1 MTNYN
6 SLIELAEQCP
16 GLQVSIS
23 LGDLVNAMR
32 QLIAETKQELEQT
45 IADSKAETY
54 LSREKTMETLDISS
68 TTLWRWAQIG
78 YPTPLNVGGK
88 HRYRMSDIKRIMEG
102 DNTQKGVTV

>member
-1 MTNYN
+1 MDYN
-6 SLIELAEQCP
+6 VLIQLAEQFP

-32 QLIAETKQELEQT
+32 QLIAETRQELEQT

-78 YPTPLNVGGK
+78 YLTPLNVGGK

-102 DNTQKGVTV
+102 DNTQKGVAV

>member
-1 MTNYN
+1 MNKN
-6 SLIELAEQCP
+6 LIELAQQCP
-16 GLQVSIS
+16 GLQVSLT
-23 LGDLVNAMR
+23 LGELVDAFR
-32 QLIAETKQELEQT
+32 LLIGETKQELEQT

-78 YPTPLNVGGK
+78 YLTPLNVGGK

-102 DNTQKGVTV
+102 DNAQKRDAV

>member
-1 MTNYN
+1 MTNIN

-32 QLIAETKQELEQT
+32 QLIAETRQELEQT

-54 LSREKTMETLDISS
+54 LSREKTMETLEISS
-68 TTLWRWAQIG
+68 TTLWRWTQMG
-78 YPTPLNVGGK
+78 YLIPLNVGGK

-102 DNTQKGVTV
+102 DNTQKGVAV

>member
-1 MTNYN
+1 MTNIN

-32 QLIAETKQELEQT
+32 QLIAETRQELEQT

-78 YPTPLNVGGK
+78 YLTPLNVGGK

-102 DNTQKGVTV
+102 DNTQKGVAV

>member
-23 LGDLVNAMR
+23 LGELVNAMR
-32 QLIAETKQELEQT
+32 QLIAETRHELEQT

-68 TTLWRWAQIG
+68 TTLWRWAQMG
-78 YPTPLNVGGK
+78 YLIPLNVGGK

-102 DNTQKGVTV
+102 DNTQKGVAV

>member
-1 MTNYN
+1 MDYN
-6 SLIELAEQCP
+6 VLIQLAEQCP

-45 IADSKAETY
+45 IADSKAEAY

-78 YPTPLNVGGK
+78 YLTPLNVGGK

-102 DNTQKGVTV
+102 DNTQKGVAV

>member
-1 MTNYN
+1 MKQ
-6 SLIELAEQCP
+6 ELNIVQLAQQCP
-16 GLQVSIS
+16 GLQINITV
-23 LGDLVNAMR
+23 GELVNAMR

-68 TTLWRWAQIG
+68 TTLWRWAQMG
-78 YPTPLNVGGK
+78 YLIPLNVGGK

-102 DNTQKGVTV
+102 DNTQKGVAV

>member
-1 MTNYN
+1 MDYN
-6 SLIELAEQCP
+6 VLIQLAEQCP

-32 QLIAETKQELEQT
+32 QLIAETRQELEQT

-78 YPTPLNVGGK
+78 YLTPLNVGGK

-102 DNTQKGVTV
+102 DNTQKGVAV